1 MYCPE
6 CGHDA
11 GDAKFCPECGAD
23 LARIRGTLSNQPS
36 GRRTG
41 NQGRRGGADR
51 GGAGRQNAG
60 GRSGGGQS
68 AAGRSGAAGGEG
80 AGRRSGPRPKG
91 SARRTASAA
100 PARPARRG
108 LSPALIWGVCGA
120 VAVIVVVAVIAYS
133 GGFGSAGP
141 SATASSSATPVPGV
155 VTGSYGTLVQDA
167 NNFYNQGDAQF
178 TKKNYSQGAAYFQAA
193 ATTYAAAWKLQ
204 SSDPSVGTDYATSL
218 FYAGHTDAA
227 IQQARAVIKKSPN
240 FQAVYLN
247 LGIYL
252 ASKASDAQQSG
263 GSSASVKSTY
273 SEARQAFTKAVSL
286 NPGST
291 EGTQAATSLK
301 SLPQ

>member
-23 LARIRGTLSNQPS
+23 LAGIRGSLNNQPS

-41 NQGRRGGADR
+41 NQGRRGGAGR
-51 GGAGRQNAG
+51 AGAGRQDAG
-60 GRSGGGQS
+60 GRSAGGRSDAGGG
-68 AAGRSGAAGGEG
+68 AG

-91 SARRTASAA
+91 SPRRAA
-100 PARPARRG
+100 PAAPAPPARRG

-133 GGFGSAGP
+133 GGFRSGP

-167 NNFYNQGDAQF
+167 NNFYNEGDAQF
-178 TKKNYSQGAAYFQAA
+178 TKKSYSQGAAYFQAA

-252 ASKASDAQQSG
+252 ASKASDAQQSS